1 MNLIDWSG
9 NNLLAV
15 ALNREVY
22 LWNAV
27 GAEISE
33 LMSMDEDSEP
43 DSPLDEY
50 ITSTAWIQDSGPII
64 AVGNSKNVVEL
75 WDVQAKTRVR
85 SMKSH
90 TGRVGCL
97 SWNQHVLSSGSRSG
111 EIHHHDVRVREHHV
125 GSYKIHSQEVSV
137 YSSIIRDGRQVTG
150 FEPNQFLC
158 NILWYSPQVDI

>member
-64 AVGNSKNVVEL
+64 AVGNSTLGRASQDTCEKHEVTHGSCRLFVVESTCAFIRL
-75 WDVQAKTRVR
+75 KVR
-85 SMKSH
+85 WN
-90 TGRVGCL
+90 TP
-97 SWNQHVLSSGSRSG
+97 SWCKGKRTPRWLIQNTQSRSK
-111 EIHHHDVRVREHHV
+111 RLFK
-125 GSYKIHSQEVSV
+125 Y
-137 YSSIIRDGRQVTG
+137 Y
-150 FEPNQFLC
+150 
-158 NILWYSPQVDI
+158 